1 MQKHFS
7 VRTLVF
13 SAVLIAL
20 NIVITRLLSVDIGA
34 VRIGLGFI
42 PIALGSMLYGA
53 VPGAIIAVVADILG
67 AILQGK
73 GYWIGFGL
81 SAALMGITYGLFLY
95 EKEKTYKAI
104 SACVI
109 FQAIFIDALL
119 GALWYRVFGGMPFF
133 AALGMRAVDA
143 AVMIPVKII
152 LIRYLW
158 IYVGARIEKNNCNI

>member
-1 MQKHFS
+1 MKKHFN
-7 VRTLVF
+7 VHTLVF
-13 SAVLIAL
+13 SAVLVAL
-20 NIVITRLLSVDIGA
+20 NIVITRLLSVDVGA

-53 VPGAIIAVVADILG
+53 VPGATIAVIADILG

-81 SAALMGITYGLFLY
+81 SAALMGLTYGWFLY
-95 EKEKTYKAI
+95 GKEKTFRRI
-104 SACVI
+104 SLCVI
-109 FQAIFIDALL
+109 LQAIFIDALL
-119 GALWYRVFGGMPFF
+119 GALWYRIFGGTPFL

-143 AVMIPVKII
+143 AVMIPVKIL

-158 IYVGARIEKNNCNI
+158 VYVGARIAKKQL